1 MDKKEFLKKIKNM
14 GFSKVNAR
22 LKKYASIASF
32 TYKSVY
38 KNGQRNNYRKA
49 FDMAYE
55 KYGLYIFYD
64 GTTNDILYVGE
75 AATEP
80 FSKRLS
86 QHFNQS
92 DGGLREKFVLDSTK
106 MQELQNSEVL
116 ILYIK
121 KGEYS
126 PKEIH
131 FDEDLLIG
139 LLCPVWNSR

>member
-1 MDKKEFLKKIKNM
+1 M
-14 GFSKVNAR
+14 GFSKANAR

-32 TYKSVY
+32 TYESVY
-38 KNGQRNNYRKA
+38 KVNGQRNNYRKA
-49 FDMAYE
+49 FDKAYE
-55 KYGLYIFYD
+55 KYGLYIFYK
-64 GTTNDILYVGE
+64 GNTNDILYVGE

-106 MQELQNSEVL
+106 MKELQDSEIL

-121 KGEYS
+121 RKGHS
-126 PKEIH
+126 PQVIH

-139 LLCPVWNSR
+139 LFCPPWNDR